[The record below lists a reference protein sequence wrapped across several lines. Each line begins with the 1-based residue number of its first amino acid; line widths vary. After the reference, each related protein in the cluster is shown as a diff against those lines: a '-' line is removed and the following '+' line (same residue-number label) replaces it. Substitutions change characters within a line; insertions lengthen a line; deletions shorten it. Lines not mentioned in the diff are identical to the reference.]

1 MVDDVDQFEGHIA
14 CDAETK
20 SEIVLPIIKDG
31 IIYGVLDIDSTIYS
45 RFDKIEMEN
54 LENLLNLL
62 VEQSNIE
69 ELSRIYQQS

>member
-1 MVDDVDQFEGHIA
+1 LVDDVDQFEGHIA